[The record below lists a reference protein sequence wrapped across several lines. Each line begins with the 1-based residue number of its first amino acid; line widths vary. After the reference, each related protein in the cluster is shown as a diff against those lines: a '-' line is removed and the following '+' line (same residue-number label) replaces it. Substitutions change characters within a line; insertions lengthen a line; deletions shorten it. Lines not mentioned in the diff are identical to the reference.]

1 MYKEDV
7 EHWHK
12 NNKQLN
18 HGEFVHDAGMNKA
31 HVTKSVST
39 SAMPKAFC

>member
-12 NNKQLN
+12 NNN
-18 HGEFVHDAGMNKA
+18 DAGMNKA
-31 HVTKSVST
+31 HVTKNVST